1 MNIID
6 TPFDDLLI
14 FEPDIFSD
22 NRGWFME
29 SFNQYQFEQALQ
41 TRKHPCPVFVQDN
54 HSLSH
59 KGVIRGLH
67 YQTTPHEQGKLIRVI
82 QGRAWDVA
90 VDIRPYSAMFGQ
102 WYGIE
107 LSAENHRQFWI
118 PAGYAHGFIALENN
132 TQVLYKTT
140 DFYSKEC
147 ERCLLWNDSELAI
160 AWPISSDMV
169 VSQTV
174 KDAQAPDFAH
184 FKRYILG

>member
-67 YQTTPHEQGKLIRVI
+67 YQTTPHAWFYRSGK
-82 QGRAWDVA
+82 Q
-90 VDIRPYSAMFGQ
+90 YS
-102 WYGIE
+102 
-107 LSAENHRQFWI
+107 
-118 PAGYAHGFIALENN
+118 GFI
-132 TQVLYKTT
+132 
-140 DFYSKEC
+140 
-147 ERCLLWNDSELAI
+147 
-160 AWPISSDMV
+160 
-169 VSQTV
+169 
-174 KDAQAPDFAH
+174 
-184 FKRYILG
+184 